1 MARTPD
7 PAASKTGPRLNLP
20 IFLLALFGVLVVVH
34 LWLQARAGFAF
45 GCTGAGD
52 AASGAGCAAVTSSVY
67 SEFLGVNLLVWGGL
81 FYLAVAALRL
91 GVASAQP
98 PTRET
103 LRTASLALVSV
114 GFLFVLYLVY
124 VQAFVLGAFCT
135 LCLVSSLTVTA
146 LFALHLVERAK
157 GPGPAVSAQA
167 ALRPYLIG
175 LVALVVLAG
184 ADYLVMDDGDRPV
197 PVTATDGVPAPA
209 SPARATGLSAECHY
223 DLGTPRLSVFDQL
236 ITMQTPY
243 HGDAAAPVRALK
255 IFDPNCPHCRSA
267 HRTLSTFVDGIA
279 DRAVFYYH
287 PHALWNHSI
296 PQIQALMIAQDEGRF
311 FEMLEAQFANQERF
325 AALHRGQQSNPDLW
339 LDGVIAGLAQIAGE
353 IGMDA
358 AALERDLRDRKYVG
372 VIGQRAT
379 MLQQAGVRSVP
390 RLVIEGDVM
399 ANTTQAWSRECITG
413 LVDQHIAEA
422 ATDEAATDEAPAT
435 SDS

>member
-1 MARTPD
+1 P
-7 PAASKTGPRLNLP
+7 PCHGEAAP
-20 IFLLALFGVLVVVH
+20 
-34 LWLQARAGFAF
+34 
-45 GCTGAGD
+45 
-52 AASGAGCAAVTSSVY
+52 
-67 SEFLGVNLLVWGGL
+67 
-81 FYLAVAALRL
+81 
-91 GVASAQP
+91 
-98 PTRET
+98 
-103 LRTASLALVSV
+103 
-114 GFLFVLYLVY
+114 
-124 VQAFVLGAFCT
+124 
-135 LCLVSSLTVTA
+135 
-146 LFALHLVERAK
+146 
-157 GPGPAVSAQA
+157 
-167 ALRPYLIG
+167 
-175 LVALVVLAG
+175 
-184 ADYLVMDDGDRPV
+184 
-197 PVTATDGVPAPA
+197 
-209 SPARATGLSAECHY
+209 
-223 DLGTPRLSVFDQL
+223 
-236 ITMQTPY
+236 
-243 HGDAAAPVRALK
+243 PVRALTLV
-255 IFDPNCPHCRSA
+255 DPTCPHCRSA

-390 RLVIEGDVM
+390 RLVLEGDVM